1 MTGLPEDERLEDRFA
16 SSGAEVNI
24 HIMVK
29 FIVIMF
35 EQFEVRHRHPR
46 IRIKYRNRCANM
58 LSEDEDEG
66 GDFSAGSK
74 ALVEETVVSNLTSES
89 DDGKVKAGLIA
100 GGGEFIMNLNLRKL
114 MIKSRNKVVLE
125 FSR

>member
-1 MTGLPEDERLEDRFA
+1 MDRFA

-24 HIMVK
+24 QIMVK

-35 EQFEVRHRHPR
+35 EQFDVRHRHPR
-46 IRIKYRNRCANM
+46 IRMKYLNRCANM
-58 LSEDEDEG
+58 LSEDEG
-66 GDFSAGSK
+66 GDFSAASK
-74 ALVEETVVSNLTSES
+74 VLVEETVVSKLTSES

-100 GGGEFIMNLNLRKL
+100 GGGEFIMNLNLRELK
-114 MIKSRNKVVLE
+114 IKSQNTVVME